1 MVPTST
7 TSTSRTSRTL
17 HGTRDANDASDAL
30 SWNTEGDDLTVEET
44 APFFPMEV
52 TEGDDLEETAGL
64 EKTTTSTPSPPS
76 ASLCGRWMT
85 VLLWVAMVTLLG
97 SQVLRVHTRASRL
110 DTTTPF
116 VETKTGQGHSDDDV
130 VNGDDDDVVVNGDN
144 DDSTDSHDNSSW
156 LQELAA
162 KTPLSIPLQPPFRI
176 VETGVHRTGS
186 TFQFHLLDAIA
197 QLKSQGTGY
206 NVTSL
211 GYSKKRISWSTEH
224 TKYVGSF
231 VVKSHNGNDSDLA
244 QAQKEGKLVSFTSGY
259 AAGDPLYE
267 SSLYNQ
273 EFNDLL
279 DCSLCQVNAY
289 REIFGLTDEDVET
302 VKAYMATYEN
312 IRRCC
317 GLQMSHYEQERLLG
331 CNMTSVDDLPNNPH
345 CERIDKQELE
355 QEMLRSP
362 IPHRAV
368 GDDHNWAEP
377 GDCARFD
384 AMVLQGL
391 GMGGELLPK
400 KCEGGGSP

>member
-1 MVPTST
+1 
-7 TSTSRTSRTL
+7 
-17 HGTRDANDASDAL
+17 
-30 SWNTEGDDLTVEET
+30 
-44 APFFPMEV
+44 MEV
-52 TEGDDLEETAGL
+52 TEGGDLGETAGL
-64 EKTTTSTPSPPS
+64 EKTTTPTPSPPS

-85 VLLWVAMVTLLG
+85 VLLWVAMATMLG
-97 SQVLRVHTRASRL
+97 NQVLRVHTPASRP
-110 DTTTPF
+110 DTTAPF
-116 VETKTGQGHSDDDV
+116 VETKTGQG
-130 VNGDDDDVVVNGDN
+130 
-144 DDSTDSHDNSSW
+144 HDNSSW

-176 VETGVHRTGS
+176 VETGRARTGS

-197 QLKSQGTGY
+197 QIKSQGTGY

-231 VVKSHNGNDSDLA
+231 VVKSHNMKDSDLA
-244 QAQKEGKLVSFTSGY
+244 QAQKEGKLVSFTSGL
-259 AAGDPLYE
+259 AAGDLLYE
-267 SSLYNQ
+267 ASLYNQ
-273 EFNDLL
+273 EYNDLL

-302 VKAYMATYEN
+302 VKAYMATYAN
-312 IRRCC
+312 IRQCC

-362 IPHRAV
+362 IPHRANNAEF
-368 GDDHNWAEP
+368 NWVEP

-391 GMGGELLPK
+391 GMGGEHLSK
-400 KCEGGGSP
+400 QCEGGGSP